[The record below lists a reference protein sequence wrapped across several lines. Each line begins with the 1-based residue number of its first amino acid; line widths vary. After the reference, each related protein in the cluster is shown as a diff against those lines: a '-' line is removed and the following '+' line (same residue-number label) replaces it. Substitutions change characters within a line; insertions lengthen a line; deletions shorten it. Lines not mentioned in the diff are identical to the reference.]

1 MPVARAR
8 KTARRPACHYRR
20 KYLRK
25 VINRGLKI
33 HMSESSGAAPLK
45 SSPVVRLAGEIT
57 VPGDKSMSH
66 RALILGGLAIGE
78 TTVSGLLEGDDVLH
92 TADAMR
98 AFGARIERGG
108 DGIWRI
114 RGCGVGGLRE
124 PDNVID
130 MGNSGTAV
138 RLLMGLAAS
147 MDFPAFFVGD
157 ASLSARPMG
166 RVLTP
171 LSRMGARFI
180 THSGGRLPLA
190 VIGTEAPQPIEYR
203 LPVASAQVKSAILL
217 AALNT
222 PGTTT
227 VIEDRPTRDH
237 TENMLRLFGLDEMA
251 LQVWEEEGLR
261 HIALSGPVELQGT
274 RVEVPGDPS
283 SAAFAIVAA
292 LLAPEG
298 EVLVR
303 NVALNPLRTG
313 LLQTLTEMGAD
324 IERCNRRQAGG
335 EEIADLRIR
344 PSILHGVDVPPERAP
359 SMIDEYPV
367 LAIAAAAAQGCT
379 RVSGAGELRV
389 KESDRIA
396 AMARGL
402 EACGVAMEE
411 CEDGFVIEGCG
422 AAAAIPGGGSVITH
436 MDHRIAMSFL
446 VLGMVADAPVS
457 IDSGAMIATSYPGFV
472 ADMNRLGARIAA
484 AGDTA

>member
-1 MPVARAR
+1 
-8 KTARRPACHYRR
+8 
-20 KYLRK
+20 
-25 VINRGLKI
+25 
-33 HMSESSGAAPLK
+33 MSESSGAVPLK
-45 SSPVVRLAGEIT
+45 SSPVPRLAGEIT

-92 TADAMR
+92 TAAAMR

-124 PDNVID
+124 PANVID

-138 RLLMGLAAS
+138 RLLMGLAAT
-147 MDFPAFFVGD
+147 MDFTTFFAGD

-171 LSRMGARFI
+171 LSHMGAHFVSR
-180 THSGGRLPLA
+180 SGNRLPLA
-190 VIGTEAPQPIEYR
+190 VIGAETPQPVEYR

-222 PGTTT
+222 PGITA
-227 VIEDRPTRDH
+227 VIEDCPTRDH
-237 TENMLRLFGLDEMA
+237 TENMLRLFGLDETV
-251 LQVWEEEGLR
+251 L
-261 HIALSGPVELQGT
+261 
-274 RVEVPGDPS
+274 RVETQGSLRRISLTGPAELHGAHVDVPGDPS
-283 SAAFAIVAA
+283 SAAFAVVAA

-313 LLQTLTEMGAD
+313 LLQTLSEMGGD
-324 IERCNRRQAGG
+324 IEKCNRRQAGG

-344 PSILHGVDVPPERAP
+344 PSALHGVEVPPERAP
-359 SMIDEYPV
+359 SMIDEYPI
-367 LAIAAAAAQGCT
+367 LAIAAAAAKGRT

-402 EACGVAMEE
+402 EACGVAIEE
-411 CEDGFVIEGCG
+411 CEDGFIIEGCG
-422 AAAAIPGGGSVITH
+422 AASAIPGGGSVTTH

-446 VLGMVADAPVS
+446 VLGMVAARPVG

-472 ADMNRLGARIAA
+472 ADMNRLGARIAPPGGRA
-484 AGDTA
+484 